1 MGNLNSD
8 NRLSRRQWL
17 TGVTAVAAAS
27 MAPARQ
33 AEAQTGTAR
42 PHRIDT
48 HHHHS
53 QGGPWTPSRSIEAMD
68 RSGIAAAILSRPAV
82 PVSEPEKARKVARDG
97 NEFAAQVVR
106 DHPNRFGLFAT
117 LPLFDVEGSLRE
129 TAYGF
134 DVLKA
139 DGVCFSTSYS
149 NRWPGDPAFAPVL
162 DELNRRKAVVFI
174 HPAAPGYYNADF
186 SLKIQPAALEFMFDS
201 ARAIVS
207 LILNG
212 TLIRNPD
219 IRFIFGHGGGTLP
232 FLHERLDHLIGED
245 LPTDGEW
252 TTGDNRYRSKYVPNG
267 FVNEMKKVYFDIVR
281 VANPANFALLT
292 QVMPPERLLL
302 GTDYPVVPT
311 GETVGHLPG
320 LHLDGKVLRGIERDN
335 ALTLFPRFKA

>member
-1 MGNLNSD
+1 MRNLNSA

-17 TGVTAVAAAS
+17 TGITAVAAAS

-42 PHRIDT
+42 PYRIDT

-68 RSGIAAAILSRPAV
+68 RSGIAAAILSRPGI
-82 PVSEPEKARKVARDG
+82 PVSEPEKARKLARDG

-106 DHPNRFGLFAT
+106 DHPDRFGLFAT

-129 TAYGF
+129 TAYAF

-139 DGVCFSTSYS
+139 DGVCFATSYG
-149 NRWPGDPAFAPVL
+149 NRWPGDAAFAPVL

-212 TLIRNPD
+212 SLMRCPD

-245 LPTDGEW
+245 LPTGGEW

-281 VANPANFALLT
+281 VANRANFALLR
-292 QVMPPERLLL
+292 QVMPPGRLLL
-302 GTDYPVVPT
+302 GTDYPIVAT
-311 GETVGHLPG
+311 SETVGHLPG

>member
-8 NRLSRRQWL
+8 SRLSRRQWL
-17 TGVTAVAAAS
+17 SGVTALAATA

-33 AEAQTGTAR
+33 AEAQTGGAR
-42 PHRIDT
+42 PYRIDT

-53 QGGPWTPSRSIEAMD
+53 QGGGWTPSRSIEAMD
-68 RSGIAAAILSRPAV
+68 HSGIAAAILSRPAI
-82 PVSEPEKARKVARDG
+82 PVGEPEQARKVARDA

-129 TAYGF
+129 IANGF

-139 DGVCFSTSYS
+139 DGVCFATSYGS
-149 NRWPGDPAFAPVL
+149 RWPGDPAFAPVF

-174 HPAAPGYYNADF
+174 HPTAPGYYNAEF
-186 SLKIQPAALEFMFDS
+186 TLKIQPAALEFMFDS

-212 TLIRNPD
+212 TLIRCPD

-232 FLHERLDHLIGED
+232 FLHERLDHLVGED
-245 LPTDGEW
+245 LPIGGEW

-267 FVNEMKKVYFDIVR
+267 FLNEMKKLYFDVVR

-292 QVMPPERLLL
+292 QVMPAERLLL

-311 GETVGHLPG
+311 SETVGHLPG

-335 ALTLFPRFKA
+335 ALTLFPRFKT